1 MERESEEACWIGRR
15 QFGWIDGRT
24 DTACIRR
31 WTNQHIYIPFK
42 LYMITQIH
50 LSCLKSFTSQ
60 LGLGTG
66 SGSSNRHQQPVL
78 KRDLYSWTEACS
90 FCSWN
95 VSNVRKNKIFTYK
108 KFTKIC
114 WNIQIDIYIGC
125 PRGKQQQ
132 QQKHS
137 KYILHKAFFP
147 SVYKMFII

>member
-1 MERESEEACWIGRR
+1 MLNLQRETRIGGSLLNR
-15 QFGWIDGRT
+15 QTAIRMDRWTDGRT
-24 DTACIRR
+24 QPAYDDEQI
-31 WTNQHIYIPFK
+31 NIYIPFK

-78 KRDLYSWTEACS
+78 KRDLYS

-114 WNIQIDIYIGC
+114 WNIQIDMYIGC

-132 QQKHS
+132 KHT